1 MNLDSIV
8 KILKDQKNTGNL
20 SKNKVKGW
28 IGALVAGLLVVIT
41 VAILGFKAWRQGKK
55 LSKLLQERDVA
66 AEDTRMAAAD
76 ASMGPDI
83 AKAEEAAQRALES
96 RERLRAIET
105 KRTELARAHDETVRK
120 IQDITSWDGA
130 DSYRRHK

>member
-8 KILKDQKNTGNL
+8 NLLKDQKNTGYP
-20 SKNKVKGW
+20 SKNKSKGW
-28 IGALVAGLLVVIT
+28 VGALVAGLLVVIT

-83 AKAEEAAQRALES
+83 AKAEEAAQRVVES
-96 RERLRAIET
+96 RERLRDIET
-105 KRTELARAHDETVRK
+105 KRAELAREHNETVQK
-120 IQDITSWDGA
+120 IQDITSWDGV
-130 DSYRRHK
+130 DSYRRR